1 MNETEEQSSCLLYYY
16 TFLLLLLYT
25 LIVRNLQ
32 YSATSIGLRL
42 ERNVHDKLVRSTLLA
57 ILLCKLSIIRVG
69 TFPKNHTFTITAR
82 LLENLVSMQFSK
94 NIFAVSRASKQRYV
108 RLLNF
113 DLFLCRFNSLTGSAA
128 ALCTCRLATIYKL
141 SIHSSLSLRR
151 EEQKQLKR
159 KLRVTLSLK
168 VETASTATKIVLGR
182 CAFFKLHSQEH

>member
-113 DLFLCRFNSLTGSAA
+113 DLFLCRFNSLTGSVAA

-151 EEQKQLKR
+151 EAKAAQKKAE
-159 KLRVTLSLK
+159 S
-168 VETASTATKIVLGR
+168 
-182 CAFFKLHSQEH
+182 HS